1 MYSFFDSD
9 LFAMREYKGAS
20 WYNGGGYLVY
30 QANLTSNTYRVI
42 NYVNTTSQ
50 DIAAAWPQFM
60 YESILRTATGEPD
73 FQFKLVTKPYP
84 VL

>member
-1 MYSFFDSD
+1 
-9 LFAMREYKGAS
+9 MREYKGAS
-20 WYNGGGYLVY
+20 WYNGGGYLIY